1 MDKLLDDL
9 LAYSRSGRY
18 AYPIDVVDTRQFI
31 NDLLELMAPGFIFT
45 LNEKLPSR
53 PNGTPMVYLLTKCP
67 FRESR
72 QARFFLLSP

>member
-31 NDLLELMAPGFIFT
+31 NDLLKLMAPPGFIFT
-45 LNEKLPSR
+45 LDETLPILTTMLLPLHVGKAVRQCNVVDAISR
-53 PNGTPMVYLLTKCP
+53 
-67 FRESR
+67 
-72 QARFFLLSP
+72 